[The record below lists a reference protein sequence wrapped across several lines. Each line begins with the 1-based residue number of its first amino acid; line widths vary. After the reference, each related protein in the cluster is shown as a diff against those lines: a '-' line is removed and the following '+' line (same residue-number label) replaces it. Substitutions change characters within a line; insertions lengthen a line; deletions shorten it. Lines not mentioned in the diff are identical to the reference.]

1 VNRRDVPVGDGYFR
15 DAPYLVGSLEK
26 YSHELSLLL
35 DGSKIR
41 KYRANEVIFRQ
52 GEVSDR
58 FYFIKEGTVQVTIS
72 GPDGSEKIAAIQERN
87 TFANDTG
94 LDGYPSLA
102 TVVALEDSEIYV
114 ITKAHFESCVKACP
128 TAAFMILESVIRK
141 ARVNAFQVG
150 YLSLLNAKERVAR
163 VLLTLA
169 HEIGTESEEGIVIG
183 RRITHETLAGLTG
196 LARPTLTSAIND
208 LEKAKT
214 IKTKNRTMIIIDRQG
229 LAEAAGNVDA

>member
-1 VNRRDVPVGDGYFR
+1 MVVHEKDAGYLR
-15 DAPYLVGSLEK
+15 DAPYMVGSVEK

-35 DGSKIR
+35 HGSKIR
-41 KYRANEVIFRQ
+41 TYRANEVIFRQ

-72 GPDGSEKIAAIQERN
+72 GPDGAEKIAAIQERG
-87 TFANDTG
+87 TFSNDTS

-114 ITKAHFESCVKACP
+114 ITKAHFESCVKTCP
-128 TAAFMILESVIRK
+128 TVALMILESVIRK
-141 ARVNAFQVG
+141 ARINAFQVG
-150 YLSLLNAKERVAR
+150 YLSLLNAKGRVAQ

-196 LARPTLTSAIND
+196 LARPTLTSALND
-208 LEKAKT
+208 LERSKM
-214 IKTKNRTMIIIDRQG
+214 IKTRNRTMIIIDMQG
-229 LAEAAGNVDA
+229 LAEAMEKIDA